1 MYLHYIHTIII
12 ALVSLN
18 YVSIVKQIS
27 IYVATDILYTHTPKF
42 LYLPSVWGRG
52 SQGQRERTDQRTMWF
67 RQYPSVKDPHHTN
80 EVSIPNHNSWLSDQ
94 LFSLSKTEL
103 HFSPLRGIQGLW
115 CEGVSPVK
123 KRIIIIY
130 SDNINNNIN
139 FICQYIQKLF
149 LHNSSRIKQGK
160 MLQGVFP

>member
-18 YVSIVKQIS
+18 YVSIVNRSQ
-27 IYVATDILYTHTPKF
+27 YMLQLTFCTPTRQSF
-42 LYLPSVWGRG
+42 CTFPLCEEGEVRV
-52 SQGQRERTDQRTMWF
+52 RERTDQRTMWF
-67 RQYPSVKDPHHTN
+67 QQYPSVKDPHHTN